1 MDNSNSVI
9 EKLKNVEKLEKLV
22 NLSIKVFGSFGI
34 LLIIISTIF
43 IVYRRRKVK
52 VLINLVDFCPILFV
66 KKQIKR
72 NSEEVAENPPE
83 ETTNLLA
90 KRDHQIN

>member
-43 IVYRRRKVK
+43 IVYRRQKVK
-52 VLINLVDFCPILFV
+52 ELIN
-66 KKQIKR
+66 
-72 NSEEVAENPPE
+72 
-83 ETTNLLA
+83 
-90 KRDHQIN
+90 